1 VSGWGLDV
9 ILVAVFV
16 LAMLVV
22 IMVAILTTGP
32 SENSRPEHRAR
43 CDRRPAADQDER
55 EEDEQ

>member
-1 VSGWGLDV
+1 MSGWGLDV

-32 SENSRPEHRAR
+32 SENSQQYRAR

>member
-32 SENSRPEHRAR
+32 SENGRPEHRAR
-43 CDRRPAADQDER
+43 CDSRPAADQDER
-55 EEDEQ
+55 EED